1 MTLEI
6 KENKKVSPYLL
17 YFIIYGNE
25 IGIGIINYQ
34 RAITNSAGYDA
45 WLSILI
51 MGLAV
56 FIVMWMT
63 TKLLEEHQGDLITIH
78 KSLFGKWLGGF
89 LSFLLSLYFLTITI
103 TVLNTYV
110 LLIQVWV
117 FPTMSYWEISI
128 LLSIVAFAYINGGLR
143 SIASISFL
151 SLIFSVPLILAMTAP
166 LSHLHFDNLLPI
178 ANHSVPSIFAASKK
192 LSLNYEG
199 ISILLLVYPFI
210 KKAGSKDSRKQWVF
224 YATSMTTV
232 GYLVLYLI
240 TITYFNPNEVDKY
253 LWPTMTLWKI
263 VDLPFMQRFEY
274 IGITIWIFIILPNIC
289 LSLWGSSRIF
299 KSLFSINQ
307 RLVVSCFIIFINLTG
322 PFFNNQPRLAIWD
335 KYQSML
341 GLCEMLV
348 YLPFLYLY
356 NLVYKKMRKNHAK
369 QH

>member
-1 MTLEI
+1 MASEV

-45 WLSILI
+45 WVSILI
-51 MGLAV
+51 MGLV
-56 FIVMWMT
+56 ISIVMWMT
-63 TKLLEEHQGDLITIH
+63 TEVLKDHQSDLITIH
-78 KSLFGKWLGGF
+78 KRLFGKWLGGF
-89 LSFLLSLYFLTITI
+89 LSFLISLYFLAITI

-117 FPTMSYWEISI
+117 FPTISYWEVSI
-128 LLSIVAFAYINGGLR
+128 LLSVVALAYINGGLR
-143 SIASISFL
+143 SIASMSFL
-151 SLIFSVPLILAMTAP
+151 SLIFSIPLVLAITAP
-166 LSHLHFDNLLPI
+166 LSHLHFDNLLPLI
-178 ANHSVPSIFAASKK
+178 NHSTASMFAASKK
-192 LSLNYEG
+192 LAWNYEG

-210 KKAGSKDSRKQWVF
+210 KETGPKDSRRQWIF
-224 YATSMTTV
+224 YATSMATV

-289 LSLWGSSRIF
+289 LSLWGASRIF
-299 KSLFSINQ
+299 KRLFSINQ
-307 RLVVSCFIIFINLTG
+307 RLVVSCFIIFINLIG
-322 PFFNNQPRLAIWD
+322 PFFNDQPRLTLWD
-335 KYQSML
+335 KYQSIC
-341 GLCEMLV
+341 GLYEILA
-348 YLPFLYLY
+348 YLPLLYLY
-356 NLVYKKMRKNHAK
+356 NLVHKKMRKSHAK